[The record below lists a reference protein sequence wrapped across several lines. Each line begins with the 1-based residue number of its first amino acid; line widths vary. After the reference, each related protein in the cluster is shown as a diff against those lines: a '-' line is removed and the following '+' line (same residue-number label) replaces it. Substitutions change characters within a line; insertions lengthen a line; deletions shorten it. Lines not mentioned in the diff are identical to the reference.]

1 MHDPATLTY
10 HRVMEKPT
18 FDPGLTQQYTGALR
32 RSINKDGSFNVYRR
46 GGSWR
51 DLHPY
56 LQMLSMSWPQFFAT
70 ILGGYLVIN
79 LLFALV
85 YFALGPGRLQGAD
98 SASEMDRFLSDF
110 FFSAQTLTTLGYGKI
125 VPATVPANIVA
136 SLEAITGLMAVAL
149 GTGLMFGRFSRP
161 SAKIAFSERIL
172 MSPYQDQSS
181 LQLRVVNLRPN
192 ILIELEAN
200 LVLMTVEGPPGN
212 LKRRFE
218 PLKLE
223 RDKIYFLALTWTI
236 VHPLDETSPLFGKT
250 AEDLARLQA
259 EFVVLIKA
267 FDDTFSQEVH
277 ARYSY
282 RYDELTWQAKFQPAF
297 EIDGNGNMVLNV
309 DRVGNHA
316 LLSDGRS

>member
-1 MHDPATLTY
+1 MN
-10 HRVMEKPT
+10 KPT
-18 FDPGLTQQYTGALR
+18 FDPGLTQQFTGVLR

-51 DLHPY
+51 DFHPY

-70 ILGGYLVIN
+70 ILGGYLAIN

-85 YFALGPGRLQGAD
+85 YFALGRGDLRGAEG
-98 SASEMDRFLSDF
+98 ATEMDRFLNDF
-110 FFSAQTLTTLGYGKI
+110 FFSTHTLTTVGYGNI
-125 VPATVPANIVA
+125 VPATILANTVA
-136 SLEAITGLMAVAL
+136 SLEAIAGLMLVAL

-172 MSPYQDQSS
+172 MAPYQEQSS
-181 LQLRVVNLRPN
+181 LQVRIVNLRPN
-192 ILIELEAN
+192 ILMELEAN
-200 LVLMTVEGPPGN
+200 MMLMTVEGPPGN

-223 RDKIYFLALTWTI
+223 RDTIYFLALTWTI

-259 EFVVLIKA
+259 EFVILIKA
-267 FDDTFSQEVH
+267 FDDTFSQTVH

-282 RYDELTWQAKFQPAF
+282 RYDEVTWQAKFHPAF
-297 EIDGNGNMVLNV
+297 EIDGNGNMILNV
-309 DRVGNHA
+309 DRVGSHA

>member
-1 MHDPATLTY
+1 
-10 HRVMEKPT
+10 MEKPT
-18 FDPGLTQQYTGALR
+18 FDPGLTQQFTGVLR
-32 RSINKDGSFNVYRR
+32 RSINKDGTFNVSRR

-51 DLHPY
+51 DFHPY
-56 LQMLSMSWPQFFAT
+56 LQMLGMSWPQFFAA
-70 ILGGYLVIN
+70 ILGAYVLLNVI
-79 LLFALV
+79 FALV
-85 YFALGPGRLQGAD
+85 YFALGPGQLKGAE
-98 SASEMDRFLSDF
+98 AATEMDRFLNDF
-110 FFSAQTLTTLGYGKI
+110 FFSTHTLTTVGYGNI
-125 VPATVPANIVA
+125 VPATIVANSVA
-136 SLEAITGLMAVAL
+136 SLEALAGLMSVAL

-161 SAKIAFSERIL
+161 SVKIAFSDRIL
-172 MSPYQDQSS
+172 MAPYQDQGS
-181 LQLRVVNLRPN
+181 LQLRIVNLRPN
-192 ILIELEAN
+192 ILMELEAN

-218 PLKLE
+218 SLKLE

-259 EFVVLIKA
+259 EFVILIKA
-267 FDDTFSQEVH
+267 FDDTFSQTVH

-297 EIDGNGNMVLNV
+297 EIDESGNMILNV
-309 DRVGNHA
+309 DRVGSHA

>member
-1 MHDPATLTY
+1 
-10 HRVMEKPT
+10 MEKPT
-18 FDPGLTQQYTGALR
+18 FDPGLTQQYTGVLR

-51 DLHPY
+51 DFHPY
-56 LQMLSMSWPQFFAT
+56 LQMLSMSWPQFFST
-70 ILGGYLVIN
+70 ILGGYLAIN
-79 LLFALV
+79 ILFALV
-85 YFALGPGRLQGAD
+85 YFALGRGDLRGAEG
-98 SASEMDRFLSDF
+98 ATEMDRFLNDF
-110 FFSAQTLTTLGYGKI
+110 FFSTHTLTTVGYGNI
-125 VPATVPANIVA
+125 VPATIMANVVA
-136 SLEAITGLMAVAL
+136 SLEAIAGLMAVAL

-161 SAKIAFSERIL
+161 SAKIAFSDHIL
-172 MSPYQDQSS
+172 MAPYQEQSS
-181 LQLRVVNLRPN
+181 LQFRIVNLRPN
-192 ILIELEAN
+192 ILMELEAN

-250 AEDLARLQA
+250 AEDLERLQA
-259 EFVVLIKA
+259 EFVILIKA
-267 FDDTFSQEVH
+267 FDDTFSQAVH

-297 EIDGNGNMVLNV
+297 EIDGNGNMILNV
-309 DRVGNHA
+309 DRVGSYA
-316 LLSDGRS
+316 QLSDGRS

>member
-1 MHDPATLTY
+1 
-10 HRVMEKPT
+10 MEKPT
-18 FDPGLTQQYTGALR
+18 FDPGLTQQYTGVLR
-32 RSINKDGSFNVYRR
+32 RSINKDGSFNVFRR

-51 DLHPY
+51 NLHPY
-56 LQMLSMSWPQFFAT
+56 LQMLSMTWPQFFAT

-85 YFALGPGRLQGAD
+85 YFALGPGRLLGAD
-98 SASEMDRFLSDF
+98 SPSEMDRFLSDF

-125 VPATVPANIVA
+125 VPATVPANIIA

-172 MSPYQDQSS
+172 MAPYQDQSS
-181 LQLRVVNLRPN
+181 LQFRIVNLRPN
-192 ILIELEAN
+192 ILMELEAY
-200 LVLMTVEGPPGN
+200 LVLMTVEGPPGK
-212 LKRRFE
+212 LTRRFQ

-223 RDKIYFLALTWTI
+223 REKVYFLPLTWTI
-236 VHPLDETSPLFGKT
+236 VHPLDESSPLFGKS
-250 AEDLARLQA
+250 AADLERLQA

-267 FDDTFSQEVH
+267 FDDTFSQAVH

-297 EIDGNGNMVLNV
+297 EIDGTGNMILNL
-309 DRVGNHA
+309 DRVGSYA
-316 LLSDGRS
+316 QLSDGRS

>member
-1 MHDPATLTY
+1 
-10 HRVMEKPT
+10 MEKPT

-51 DLHPY
+51 NLHPY

-79 LLFALV
+79 VLFALV
-85 YFALGPGRLQGAD
+85 YFVMGPGRLQGTD
-98 SASEMDRFLSDF
+98 GPTELDRFLSDF

-161 SAKIAFSERIL
+161 SAKIAFSEHIL
-172 MSPYQDQSS
+172 MAPYQAQSS
-181 LQLRVVNLRPN
+181 LQLRIVNLRPN

-200 LVLMTVEGPPGN
+200 LVLMTVDGPPGA

-218 PLKLE
+218 SLKLE

-236 VHPLDETSPLFGKT
+236 VHPVDETSPLFGKT

-282 RYDELTWQAKFQPAF
+282 RYDELEWQAKFQPAF
-297 EIDGNGNMVLNV
+297 EIDGNGNMILNV
-309 DRVGNHA
+309 DRVGSYA
-316 LLSDGRS
+316 QLSAGRS

>member
-1 MHDPATLTY
+1 
-10 HRVMEKPT
+10 MEKPT
-18 FDPGLTQQYTGALR
+18 FDPGLTQQFTGVLR

-46 GGSWR
+46 GGTWR
-51 DLHPY
+51 DFHPY
-56 LQMLSMSWPQFFAT
+56 LQMLSMSWPQFFAA
-70 ILGGYLVIN
+70 ILGGYVLLNVI
-79 LLFALV
+79 FALV
-85 YFALGPGRLQGAD
+85 YFALGPGQLKGAE
-98 SASEMDRFLSDF
+98 AATEMDRFLNDF
-110 FFSAQTLTTLGYGKI
+110 FFSTHTLTTVGYGNI
-125 VPATVPANIVA
+125 VPATITANTVA
-136 SLEAITGLMAVAL
+136 SLEAIAGLMSVAL

-172 MSPYQDQSS
+172 MAPYQDQSS
-181 LQLRVVNLRPN
+181 LQLRIVNSRPN
-192 ILIELEAN
+192 ILMELEAN

-259 EFVVLIKA
+259 EFVILIKA
-267 FDDTFSQEVH
+267 FDDTFSQTVH

-282 RYDELTWQAKFQPAF
+282 RYDELMWQAKFQPAF
-297 EIDGNGNMVLNV
+297 EIDGNGNMILNV

-316 LLSDGRS
+316 LLGDGRS